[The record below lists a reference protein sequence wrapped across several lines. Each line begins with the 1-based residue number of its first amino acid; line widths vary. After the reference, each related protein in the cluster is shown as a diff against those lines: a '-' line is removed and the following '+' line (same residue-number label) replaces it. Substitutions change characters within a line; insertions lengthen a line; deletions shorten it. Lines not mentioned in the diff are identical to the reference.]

1 MIMTLSFGEKE
12 RLQLND
18 LIVIIA
24 FQIILLELFKC

>member
-12 RLQLND
+12 SLQLND